1 MTAAAASSATSRWR
15 RRDVLVLAPPLTL
28 AICFLPI
35 AGGLIG
41 TILPAFGWLP
51 ALDARTLTLTP
62 WRDLLAAPE
71 LAGSLW
77 LTLTSG
83 GLAAIATFLIAILF
97 CAAAHGTSG
106 FRRLHRWLTP
116 LLAVPHAAMAIG
128 LAFLLAPS
136 GWIVRLLSP
145 WATGT
150 DLPPDYGIVHDP
162 AGIGLT
168 VGLIVKELPYLL
180 FMILAALSQLH
191 AERYLAAAR
200 SLGYGPVA
208 AWFKV
213 ILPQI
218 YPLIRLPIFAVLAFS
233 LSVVDMAL
241 LLGPST
247 PPTLAVLLLR
257 GFNDPDLTMRLS
269 AAAGA
274 LLHLAL
280 VAAAILLWILGEQ
293 VCRRIFRAWLADGDR
308 GGHGTT
314 ARLVGALP
322 ARIAFLLSAGAL
334 LALLF
339 WTVAARWPF
348 PAALPRVWTLD
359 NWLHQMPLLAQP
371 LLTSLGTGL
380 AATGVA
386 LALTLACLE
395 NEQRRGLHPT
405 QRLLWL
411 LYLPL
416 LLPQISFLFGVQ
428 VQLVWLDADGTWLAV
443 AWSHLLFVLPY
454 VFLSLEDPF
463 RALDE
468 RYSRAALCL
477 GASPAR
483 VFWRVKLPLLRRPVA
498 TAAAIGFAVSVAQY
512 LPTLFAGGG
521 RWPTLTTE
529 AVALSATADR
539 RVIAVA
545 ALLQALLPLLAFAA
559 VGLLAPVRAWRGRSR

>member
-1 MTAAAASSATSRWR
+1 MTVAAIPSARPR
-15 RRDVLVLAPPLTL
+15 RRDALMLAPPLTL

-35 AGGLIG
+35 AGGLVG
-41 TILPAFGWLP
+41 TVLPAFGWLP
-51 ALDARTLTLTP
+51 ALDARTLTLAP
-62 WRDLLAAPE
+62 WRDLLTAPE
-71 LAGSLW
+71 TAGSLQLS
-77 LTLTSG
+77 LTTG
-83 GLAAIATFLIAILF
+83 GPAAIATFLIAILF
-97 CAAAHGTSG
+97 CAAAHDTAA

-136 GWIVRLLSP
+136 GWILRLLSP

-150 DLPPDYGIVHDP
+150 DLPPGYGIVHD
-162 AGIGLT
+162 AEGIGLMI
-168 VGLIVKELPYLL
+168 GLVVKELPYLL
-180 FMILAALSQLH
+180 FMILAALSQIH

-200 SLGYGPVA
+200 SLGYGPMA

-218 YPLIRLPIFAVLAFS
+218 YPLIRLPLFAVLAFS

-257 GFNDPDLTMRLS
+257 WFNDPDLTMRLT

-280 VAAAILLWILGEQ
+280 VAAAILLWIAGEQ
-293 VCRRIFRAWLADGDR
+293 ICRRAFRAWLANGHR
-308 GGHGTT
+308 GSHG
-314 ARLVGALP
+314 AAPRVFGALP
-322 ARIAFLLSAGAL
+322 ARIVLLLSAGAL
-334 LALLF
+334 LALLL
-339 WTVAARWPF
+339 WTFAGRWPF
-348 PAALPRVWTLD
+348 PDALPRTWTLN
-359 NWLHQMPLLAQP
+359 NWMHQTQLLAQP
-371 LLTSLGTGL
+371 LLTSLGAGL
-380 AATGVA
+380 AATGAA

-428 VQLVWLDADGTWLAV
+428 VQLVWLNADGTWLAV

-454 VFLSLEDPF
+454 VFLSLEDSF

-468 RYSRAALCL
+468 RYGRTALCL

-545 ALLQALLPLLAFAA
+545 ALLQAVLPLLAFAA
-559 VGLLAPVRAWRGRSR
+559 VALLAPTRSWQGRSR

>member
-1 MTAAAASSATSRWR
+1 MTMVTTSPAVRWR
-15 RRDVLVLAPPLTL
+15 RRDALVLAPPLTL
-28 AICFLPI
+28 LICFLPI
-35 AGGLIG
+35 ASGVIG
-41 TILPAFGWLP
+41 TVLPAFGWLP
-51 ALDARTLTLTP
+51 ALDATTFSLAP
-62 WRDLLAAPE
+62 WHSLAAAPE
-71 LAGSLW
+71 LAGSVR
-77 LTLTSG
+77 LTLTT
-83 GLAAIATFLIAILF
+83 GLVATLATFLIAILF
-97 CAAAHGTSG
+97 CAAAHDSAA

-136 GWIVRLLSP
+136 GWIVRLFSP
-145 WATGT
+145 WATGSE
-150 DLPPDYGIVHDP
+150 LPPAYGIVQDP

-168 VGLIVKELPYLL
+168 VGLVVKELPYLL
-180 FMILAALSQLH
+180 FMILAALSQVH

-200 SLGYGPVA
+200 SLGYGPMA
-208 AWFKV
+208 AWLKV

-218 YPLIRLPIFAVLAFS
+218 YPLIRLPLFAVLAFS

-257 GFNDPDLTMRLS
+257 GFNDPDLTMRLT

-280 VAAAILLWILGEQ
+280 VAMAILAWLLGEQ
-293 VCRRIFRAWLADGDR
+293 ICRRLFRAWLANGHR
-308 GGHGTT
+308 GGHRTLFNV
-314 ARLVGALP
+314 AGALP
-322 ARIAFLLSAGAL
+322 ARIMFFLSAGAL
-334 LALLF
+334 LALLL
-339 WTVAARWPF
+339 WTVSARWPF
-348 PAALPRVWTLD
+348 PDLLPRAWTLA
-359 NWLHQMPLLAQP
+359 NWMHQAPLLAQP
-371 LLTSLGTGL
+371 LLTSLVTGL
-380 AATGVA
+380 AATFVA

-428 VQLVWLDADGTWLAV
+428 VQLVWLNADGTWLAV

-454 VFLSLEDPF
+454 VFLSLVDPY

-468 RYSRAALCL
+468 RYGRTALCL
-477 GASPAR
+477 GASPGR

-545 ALLQALLPLLAFAA
+545 ALLQALLPLLGFAA
-559 VGLLAPVRAWRGRSR
+559 VGLLASDRRRGWRR